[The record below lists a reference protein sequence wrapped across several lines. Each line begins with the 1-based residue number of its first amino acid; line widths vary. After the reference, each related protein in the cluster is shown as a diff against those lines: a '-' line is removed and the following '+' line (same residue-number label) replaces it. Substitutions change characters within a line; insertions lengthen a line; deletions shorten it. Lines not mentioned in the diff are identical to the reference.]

1 MKNLS
6 HSLFMSDLSDTL
18 STIEQFITEDNDSYQ
33 VSMHDKQQ
41 ERARLWLADDAETL
55 FNWQVLK
62 MGDQNQHLFG
72 KVVQVHQGEQ

>member
-33 VSMHDKQQ
+33 VSMHDKQHRR
-41 ERARLWLADDAETL
+41 ELGCD
-55 FNWQVLK
+55 
-62 MGDQNQHLFG
+62 
-72 KVVQVHQGEQ
+72 